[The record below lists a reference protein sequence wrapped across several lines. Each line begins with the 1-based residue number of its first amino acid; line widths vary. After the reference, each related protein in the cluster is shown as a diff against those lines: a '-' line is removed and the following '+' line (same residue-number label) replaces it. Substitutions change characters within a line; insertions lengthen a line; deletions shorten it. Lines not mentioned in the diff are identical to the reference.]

1 MSSSSIIPGN
11 PTWHQ
16 TMLRITDPTKTL
28 DFYQNKMGLTLLNK
42 LSFPSYNFD
51 LYFLASH
58 PEPYALEVGSDE
70 ANKYLWSYSHP
81 TLELTHNYNSPP
93 IHPSNIDNDGFGHI
107 AFHVNDVYSTTSSL
121 LSKSVDFKKKPDE
134 GNMKG
139 LAFAYDPDK
148 YWVEIVKRSSTH
160 SLTTE
165 KNLSQTML
173 RVKDPKK
180 SVAFYESLGMTVL
193 IEKHFPQWKFSL
205 FFMGCLQPS
214 ENFPK
219 DGTDEEKSNFV
230 NSRHDPVIELTHNHG
245 TESDP
250 DFKYTNGNEE
260 GKQGFGHVGFLVDN
274 VETACESLK
283 SKGYTM
289 KKEPMAGTMKGLAF
303 VYDPDGYSVEVIKR
317 GGYDDKGTP
326 YYFE

>member
-1 MSSSSIIPGN
+1 
-11 PTWHQ
+11 
-16 TMLRITDPTKTL
+16 
-28 DFYQNKMGLTLLNK
+28 
-42 LSFPSYNFD
+42 
-51 LYFLASH
+51 
-58 PEPYALEVGSDE
+58 
-70 ANKYLWSYSHP
+70 
-81 TLELTHNYNSPP
+81 
-93 IHPSNIDNDGFGHI
+93 
-107 AFHVNDVYSTTSSL
+107 
-121 LSKSVDFKKKPDE
+121 
-134 GNMKG
+134 
-139 LAFAYDPDK
+139 
-148 YWVEIVKRSSTH
+148 
-160 SLTTE
+160 
-165 KNLSQTML
+165 
-173 RVKDPKK
+173 
-180 SVAFYESLGMTVL
+180 
-193 IEKHFPQWKFSL
+193 
-205 FFMGCLQPS
+205 MGCLQPS

-250 DFKYTNGNEE
+250 DYKYTNGNEE
-260 GKQGFGHVGFLVDN
+260 GKELRVTAEKTIEALTLSKPQYSLTTQLLHGSLRSSLFALRSSLVAGKQGFGHVGFLVDN